1 MCRIVKF
8 LLIVT
13 AFMVPASTIQ
23 AADANERA
31 IKARKG
37 LMQAIVH
44 QMGGLGAMAKG
55 KMDYDAEQAKVWAGN
70 LDLLARVNQ
79 GSMWPQGSG
88 NDAYPGKTRALPD
101 IWSTYPKVAEK
112 NAAFAK
118 AAANLAQTA
127 GNGLEALQM
136 GMGAVGKSCGGCH
149 KPFRAAKKK

>member
-13 AFMVPASTIQ
+13 AFIVPASTIQ

-70 LDLLARVNQ
+70 LDLLARVDQ

-112 NAAFAK
+112 NADFAK